1 MYLVSVYFDDESSEK
16 IQRLINKVGDKSGN
30 KFMIEGKVPPHI
42 TIAAFQTKE
51 ESKVIEILGNNIKD
65 IKDTII
71 TWASIGIFKSS
82 VIFLAP
88 VLNKGLHNISVCINK
103 GLSLVD
109 DIAISKFYL
118 PFQWMPH
125 TTIAKKLSRE
135 ELMIAFQELEKN
147 FTIFSGRITKIGL
160 SSTNPYEDIIVW
172 KL

>member
-88 VLNKGLHNISVCINK
+88 VLNKDLHNISVCINK